1 MRRIVFLL
9 FPIAIVGV
17 LVYLLTT
24 IPSLPE
30 RVASH
35 FGASGMANGYMSR
48 DGYRIF
54 IIAFAVGAPLFVVA
68 VVGLLPRAFPGAINL
83 PDRDYWLAPER
94 RDDTLGYLFGWACS
108 LGSLLA
114 LFIAA
119 IHSAVMV
126 ANAYEPPRLPGT
138 LFVIL
143 LVAFGVGM
151 LVWVVAL
158 MSHFRRRT

>member
-1 MRRIVFLL
+1 MRRVVSLL
-9 FPIAIVGV
+9 FPITLVGV
-17 LVYLLTT
+17 FIYLLMTT
-24 IPSLPE
+24 PSLPE

-35 FGASGMANGYMSR
+35 FAANGRANGYMSR
-48 DGYRIF
+48 DGYEVF
-54 IIAFAVGAPLFVVA
+54 ILAFAIGIPLFVVG
-68 VVGLLPRAFPGAINL
+68 VVGLLPRVFPGAINL

-94 RDDTLGYLFGWACS
+94 REDTLGYLFGWACS
-108 LGSLLA
+108 LGSLLS

-119 IHSAVMV
+119 IHAAVMV

-151 LVWVVAL
+151 LVWVAAL

>member
-1 MRRIVFLL
+1 MRRVVSLL
-9 FPIAIVGV
+9 FPITLVGV
-17 LVYLLTT
+17 FIYLLTT
-24 IPSLPE
+24 TPSLPE

-35 FGASGMANGYMSR
+35 FGANGLANGYMSR
-48 DGYRIF
+48 DGYQVF
-54 IIAFAVGAPLFVVA
+54 ILAFALGIPLFVVA
-68 VVGLLPRAFPGAINL
+68 MVGLLPRAFPAAINL

-94 RDDTLGYLFGWACS
+94 REDTLGYLFGWACS
-108 LGSLLA
+108 LGSLLS

-119 IHSAVMV
+119 IHAAILV

-151 LVWVVAL
+151 LVWVAAL